1 MKMNLEIGEMVLVVD
16 SNAPRISCPMGVVL
30 ETVPDRFGLVQRVNV
45 KTTTNTNIDNFGNLR
60 NFCVMYFQT
69 VIAAFPYA
77 LLIVSIVCHLLI
89 QVLFQ
94 CV

>member
-1 MKMNLEIGEMVLVVD
+1 MTTSDHHSDLEAGSIHGEPLLE
-16 SNAPRISCPMGVVL
+16 PMG
-30 ETVPDRFGLVQRVNV
+30 EG
-45 KTTTNTNIDNFGNLR
+45 TTNTNIDNFGNLR

-69 VIAAFPYA
+69 VIAVFPYA